1 MATLVREAPHVDLC
15 ENARD
20 RARARERALS
30 LMVDDG
36 LRSEAHERERDRTS
50 QRGPQSRSEKKYHV
64 VQEGR
69 RNGLIADRYESV
81 AARSPTKLGGIIE
94 GTRAVMENKVR
105 TPGGQIYTLP
115 ERWQIEPR

>member
-1 MATLVREAPHVDLC
+1 MHVSVERVQAFMTLR
-15 ENARD
+15 
-20 RARARERALS
+20 
-30 LMVDDG
+30 
-36 LRSEAHERERDRTS
+36 
-50 QRGPQSRSEKKYHV
+50 
-64 VQEGR
+64 QEG

>member
-1 MATLVREAPHVDLC
+1 MLTACLRRAYGVLTLRLRTRH
-15 ENARD
+15 N
-20 RARARERALS
+20 RALGVTHS
-30 LMVDDG
+30 AL
-36 LRSEAHERERDRTS
+36 LRLA
-50 QRGPQSRSEKKYHV
+50 QAAL
-64 VQEGR
+64 QEG

>member
-1 MATLVREAPHVDLC
+1 VWSTNLLAKAADAIARRRKSPDEASGD
-15 ENARD
+15 A
-20 RARARERALS
+20 
-30 LMVDDG
+30 
-36 LRSEAHERERDRTS
+36 
-50 QRGPQSRSEKKYHV
+50 
-64 VQEGR
+64 QEG

>member
-1 MATLVREAPHVDLC
+1 MRTLAREARSREARRREAPKKFLGYIQVAPQ
-15 ENARD
+15 EFQVGSFQAPRFG
-20 RARARERALS
+20 S
-30 LMVDDG
+30 
-36 LRSEAHERERDRTS
+36 SE
-50 QRGPQSRSEKKYHV
+50 V
-64 VQEGR
+64 VQEG

>member
-1 MATLVREAPHVDLC
+1 MDLGSNLELVFPLIA
-15 ENARD
+15 
-20 RARARERALS
+20 
-30 LMVDDG
+30 
-36 LRSEAHERERDRTS
+36 
-50 QRGPQSRSEKKYHV
+50 GPPK
-64 VQEGR
+64 EG

>member
-1 MATLVREAPHVDLC
+1 MLFSVLC
-15 ENARD
+15 TM
-20 RARARERALS
+20 L
-30 LMVDDG
+30 LG
-36 LRSEAHERERDRTS
+36 LCIMKR
-50 QRGPQSRSEKKYHV
+50 
-64 VQEGR
+64 EGR
-69 RNGLIADRYESV
+69 RVMMSLWRIVPCHCSARSGFPRLKPARVAFAPFARQKAFSFADRYESV